1 MPKVYNWHIGREMD
15 YPYEESRPEKQV
27 AWVFDINKCIE
38 CQTCTVACKTTWT
51 SGKGQESMFW
61 NNVETKPYGGYPTGW
76 DLSILPKLG
85 EQVWNANNVYEG
97 KTVFESAPQG
107 EKVNGY
113 LPTDEDYAHV
123 NLGEDECTQV
133 IEKGAFFQGIHNA
146 WMFYLARICNHC
158 TYPACLAACPRKAIY
173 KRKEDGI
180 VLVDQTRCR
189 GYRECVKACPYKK
202 VFFNMVTRTSEKCIA
217 CFPLIEKGEQPRCV
231 QTCIGKIRLMGFLNP
246 PEKIRRDNPLDF
258 LIYYK
263 KIALPLYPQ
272 FGLEPNVYYIP
283 PVHVPR
289 EFLYQMFGPTVDEAI
304 ETYRNAHQDR
314 ELLGALL
321 LFTSTQKII
330 DSFRVKG
337 DYVYGYNEKG
347 DEVVKVPFTEP
358 LYIRPYYDNKEK
370 VYRHTIT

>member
-1 MPKVYNWHIGREMD
+1 MPKVYNWHIGREME

-61 NNVETKPYGGYPTGW
+61 NNVETKPYGGYPIGW

-85 EQVWNANNVYEG
+85 EQVWNENNVYEG

-113 LPTDEDYAHV
+113 LPSDEDYAHF
-123 NLGEDECTQV
+123 NLGEDECTEI
-133 IEKGAFFQGIHNA
+133 IEKGAFFQGIHKA

-217 CFPLIEKGEQPRCV
+217 CFPLIERGEQPRCV
-231 QTCIGKIRLMGFLNP
+231 QTCIGKIRLMGFLSP

-258 LIYYK
+258 LVYYK
-263 KIALPLYPQ
+263 KVALPLYPQ

-289 EFLYQMFGPTVDEAI
+289 EFLYQMFGPMVDEAI
-304 ETYRNAHQDR
+304 ETYRSASEDK

-330 DSFRVKG
+330 HSFRVKG
-337 DYVYGYNEKG
+337 DYVYGYDDKG
-347 DEVVKVPFTEP
+347 NEVVKVPFTEP
-358 LYIRPYYDNKEK
+358 LYIRPYFDGKRN
-370 VYRHTIT
+370 VYRHTVT